1 MPTLPTTYHLAAED
15 PLLGPVWVVDDDDVR
30 HTIRYALAMH
40 GLEVRTF
47 ASGEEFLEKVKYDRP
62 GALVLDLHM
71 PGLSGLDVQAELL
84 RQGSPIA
91 VILLSS
97 RASVRGAVDAMRNG
111 AITFLEKPVDPE
123 ELIQN
128 IELALRI
135 SHARAKKFKLH
146 GIINTLS
153 KREKDIFEYL
163 CQGLRTNEIADK
175 VSRSQRTIEVHR
187 AHIARKLAPYNIP
200 QLLFELNEAN
210 VMLASRFMPGLDA
223 SLTGRRRP
231 LPGERRRIADM

>member
-1 MPTLPTTYHLAAED
+1 MTPSIKADLE
-15 PLLGPVWVVDDDDVR
+15 PLQGPVWVVDDDDVR
-30 HTIRYALAMH
+30 HIIRYALATH
-40 GLEVRTF
+40 GLDVRTF

-91 VILLSS
+91 VIFLSS
-97 RASVRGAVDAMRNG
+97 RGTVRGAVNAMRNG
-111 AITFLEKPVDPE
+111 AITFLEKPVDLE
-123 ELIQN
+123 ELTQN
-128 IELALRI
+128 IALALRI
-135 SHARAKKFKLH
+135 SHARAKKFKLQSL
-146 GIINTLS
+146 INTLS

-163 CQGLRTNEIADK
+163 CQGMRTNEIADT

-187 AHIARKLAPYNIP
+187 AHIARKLAPYNVA

-210 VMLASRFMPGLDA
+210 VTLASRFMPELDNT
-223 SLTGRRRP
+223 LRRRK
-231 LPGERRRIADM
+231 